1 MATNKLSNLQSALD
15 RTRAPAVPPAAV
27 PERGEREPVVE
38 VSQVLGRSAAPRQ
51 ANRRDKVNVAAWL
64 DPAYKSSLR
73 LIQARKGGN
82 IQGLLEEALN
92 DLFAKHDVPQVMV
105 NADRRHG

>member
-1 MATNKLSNLQSALD
+1 
-15 RTRAPAVPPAAV
+15 
-27 PERGEREPVVE
+27 VE
-38 VSQVLGRSAAPRQ
+38 VPQVLGRSAAPRQ
-51 ANRRDKVNVAAWL
+51 ASRRDKVNVAAWL

-92 DLFAKHDVPQVMV
+92 DLFAKHDVPQVTSD
-105 NADRRHG
+105 ADGRRHG